1 MKKKEPRYT
10 DLPVYEIICEED
22 GTQGIRMV
30 SLVSDPAIEVKG
42 MYFSNDANEK
52 SFEFKKVE
60 EQQMIVG
67 PAMIP
72 NKKIIRKDNNGDMY
86 YVYFTP
92 ETIRMMVNKFN
103 SSNNNKSINV
113 DHSNQ
118 MVDAYIQQ
126 NWIVEDSTYDKS
138 RFYGFNLPVGTWFIE
153 VKVEDKKFWSSQ
165 IKDEGKYGFSIE
177 GLMNQKLVE
186 MSSSIDEMIDSLTDD
201 EMIEMFGDILKVDVE
216 KFVVKPKAGESKDE
230 FISRC
235 IGEEINSG
243 YEQSQAAAICYAK
256 WDENNMESEVKFA
269 ETYNDYPKA
278 ASENAKKALRWAEE
292 NGWGSCGTPVGK
304 KRANQ
309 LANGESI
316 SRETIARMAAFERH
330 RQNSDK
336 ALGDGCG
343 RLMWL
348 AWGGDAGVAWA
359 QRKLKQIDNNSF
371 AALKLGAKK
380 VSFDFD
386 GTLTQKSVQETAKRM
401 LEAGDDV
408 YIITRRRPDKQ
419 VKQMALDLGIKL
431 SNVVF
436 TNGHPKWSYLETYE
450 IDEHYD
456 NSIDEIKEIDDN
468 TDVKTYLV

>member
-72 NKKIIRKDNNGDMY
+72 NKKIIRKDSNDDMY

-186 MSSSIDEMIDSLTDD
+186 MSSSIDEIIDSLTDD
-201 EMIEMFGDILKVDVE
+201 DLIEMFGDILKVDVE
-216 KFVVKPKAGESKDE
+216 KFVVKPK
-230 FISRC
+230 
-235 IGEEINSG
+235 SG
-243 YEQSQAAAICYAK
+243 
-256 WDENNMESEVKFA
+256 ESEVKFA

-330 RQNSDK
+330 RQNSERP
-336 ALGDGCG
+336 LGDGCG

-436 TNGHPKWSYLETYE
+436 TNDNPKWSYLETYE

-468 TDVKTYLV
+468 TDVKTHLV

>member
-1 MKKKEPRYT
+1 
-10 DLPVYEIICEED
+10 
-22 GTQGIRMV
+22 
-30 SLVSDPAIEVKG
+30 
-42 MYFSNDANEK
+42 
-52 SFEFKKVE
+52 
-60 EQQMIVG
+60 MI
-67 PAMIP
+67 A

-138 RFYGFNLPVGTWFIE
+138 RFYGFNLPIGSWFIE

-186 MSSSIDEMIDSLTDD
+186 MNSSIDEIIDSLTDD

-216 KFVVKPKAGESKDE
+216 KFVVKPEAGETKEE
-230 FISRC
+230 FVSRC

-256 WDENNMESEVKFA
+256 WDE
-269 ETYNDYPKA
+269 
-278 ASENAKKALRWAEE
+278 
-292 NGWGSCGTPVGK
+292 
-304 KRANQ
+304 
-309 LANGESI
+309 
-316 SRETIARMAAFERH
+316 
-330 RQNSDK
+330 
-336 ALGDGCG
+336 
-343 RLMWL
+343 
-348 AWGGDAGVAWA
+348 
-359 QRKLKQIDNNSF
+359 NSF

-436 TNGHPKWSYLETYE
+436 TNDNPKWSYLETYE

-468 TDVKTYLV
+468 TDVKTHLV

>member
-72 NKKIIRKDNNGDMY
+72 NKKIIRKDSNGDMY

-186 MSSSIDEMIDSLTDD
+186 MSSSIDEIIDSLTDD
-201 EMIEMFGDILKVDVE
+201 DLIEMFGDILKVDVE
-216 KFVVKPKAGESKDE
+216 KFVVKPK
-230 FISRC
+230 
-235 IGEEINSG
+235 SG
-243 YEQSQAAAICYAK
+243 
-256 WDENNMESEVKFA
+256 ESEVKFA

-330 RQNSDK
+330 RQNSERP
-336 ALGDGCG
+336 LGDGCG

-436 TNGHPKWSYLETYE
+436 TNDNPKWSYLETYE

-468 TDVKTYLV
+468 TDVKTHLV